1 MALESS
7 AIPGDPTR
15 APSAPEAG
23 TQSSGHTSGTLHW
36 AVQLISCG
44 LWKYGL
50 IGVQPSVPQTPFGGE
65 HEACL
70 HFSFPLQVDQVDA
83 PTDCLRRQ
91 RPQSSRKRH
100 ELSPATGVFSRA
112 LSVVPGRY
120 HLTSSFS
127 NYWYWSLPPEWRP
140 FLQRRPSPR
149 STPCRSRG

>member
-23 TQSSGHTSGTLHW
+23 TQSSGHTNGTLHW

-65 HEACL
+65 HEACVR
-70 HFSFPLQVDQVDA
+70 FSFPLQVDQVDA
-83 PTDCLRRQ
+83 PPNRN
-91 RPQSSRKRH
+91 S
-100 ELSPATGVFSRA
+100 
-112 LSVVPGRY
+112 
-120 HLTSSFS
+120 
-127 NYWYWSLPPEWRP
+127 EWRVHAIL
-140 FLQRRPSPR
+140 LQMSFRRNFDQQR
-149 STPCRSRG
+149 LYLLRGGVLHMRQNMRIDIERERHAGMSQLFTDDLRGDPGNQ